1 MLLKGRR
8 EHRNQIHKLLSP
20 LSEVYLPG
28 SSKMSSL
35 SLAAA
40 ALLPPPGTD
49 HCVSSLINNRTA
61 ELTRPAISLQ
71 DVSGLASLPGI
82 NIGDNHHDPVSL
94 LEFLNK
100 NTSPGPPLPSAH
112 SHQLA
117 VSFSFRKLRL
127 M

>member
-1 MLLKGRR
+1 
-8 EHRNQIHKLLSP
+8 
-20 LSEVYLPG
+20 
-28 SSKMSSL
+28 MSSL

-61 ELTRPAISLQ
+61 ELTRPAVSLQ

-112 SHQLA
+112 SHQLS